1 MIKGYSLYG
10 ITVNVENTPDLVPV
24 LAVIAAYAKGT
35 THIIGAGR
43 LRFKESNRLK
53 TIAQTLN
60 ALGAVVS
67 ENEEGLTITGQSQL
81 MGGRVDLPGQ
91 NSLGAGH
98 GDGGYLAAQLVLG
111 PAQLLLDLGAA
122 GSDLAI
128 PFPLTLALGLFDDIV
143 GAAVGRWCVSPAGAR
158 MGLPCLGHRQGQ
170 GHG

>member
-81 MGGRVDLPGQ
+81 MGGRVDSAGDHRIAMMATIACVGCENPVIIDKAEAIDKSYPQ
-91 NSLGAGH
+91 FFTDFTTLGGVWEKKE
-98 GDGGYLAAQLVLG
+98 DQ
-111 PAQLLLDLGAA
+111 
-122 GSDLAI
+122 
-128 PFPLTLALGLFDDIV
+128 
-143 GAAVGRWCVSPAGAR
+143 
-158 MGLPCLGHRQGQ
+158 
-170 GHG
+170 